1 MFDKFSDRHIGVTNP
16 EDLKAMLA
24 VIGVKSVDELIAQV
38 IPQSIRL
45 KQPLALP
52 QGMSEYEFANH
63 IQALAAKNRT
73 LRSFIGMG
81 YYPCAVPAAITRN
94 VFENPAWYTSYTPY
108 QAEISQGRLE
118 ALLNFQTAVISLTG
132 MEIGNCS
139 LLDEG
144 TAAAEAMLMM
154 FSLRSREAVKEGRN
168 QLFVDRNIFP
178 QTLDV
183 LITRSEPFG
192 IELVIDDY
200 NTYEFTGKEFGAIVQ
215 YPAANGEVRDYAAF
229 TEAAHAKGAL
239 VTAVADLLS
248 LALLKAPGEWGADIV
263 VGTTQR
269 LGIPMGFG
277 GPSAGYMTTRE
288 AYKRNMPGRIIGVS
302 IDRLGNRALRMA
314 LQTREQHRS
323 EPFGIELV
331 IDDYN
336 TYEFTGKEFGAIVQY
351 PAANGEVRD
360 YAAFTEA
367 AHAKGALVTAVADLL
382 SLALL
387 KAPGEWGA
395 DIVVGTTQRLGI
407 PMGFGG
413 PSAGYMTTREAYKRN
428 MPGRIIGVSI
438 DRLGNRA
445 LRMALQTREQHIKR
459 ERATSNI
466 CTATALM
473 ASMVGFYCVYNGAE
487 GLRRSAKTAHTAA
500 VTVAKALEAMDYKLA
515 AKNFFDTLEVEAEAA
530 VVQSLALER
539 GINFFYPSEDRVRF
553 SFDDV
558 TTPEEVN
565 EVIAIFAEAKGKKAK
580 AVKLSEEITIPAA
593 ILRQSEFLTE
603 RVFNTYRCESDLM
616 RYIKRLELRD
626 ISLAN
631 SMISLGSCTMKLNA
645 AALMQ
650 PLSLAGFQNMHPFAP
665 ADQTEGY
672 RELIDG
678 LAADLATITGFAA
691 CSLMPN
697 SGAAGEYTGLMVI
710 RAYHQS
716 RGQGYRNIVLIP
728 SSAHGTNPASAAMAG
743 MKIVTVGCDANG
755 NIDVEDLKA
764 KAQEH
769 SSELACMM
777 ITYPSTHGVFE
788 SRIREIVDAVHDA
801 GGQVY
806 MDGANM
812 NAQVGLTN
820 PGYIGADVCHL
831 NLHKTFAMPHGGG
844 GPGVGPIC
852 VAEHLRKFLPSH
864 SIVPTGGDEGIT
876 AVASAPWGSAML
888 FPITYGYIKMLG
900 GEGLK
905 AATEMAIVNANYMSS
920 ALKSEYRTYYSG
932 ETGRVGH
939 EMILDL
945 THFKKDYNI
954 DCGDI
959 AHRLM
964 DYGFHAPTLSFPV
977 HETLMVEPTESEP
990 KAEMDRF
997 IATLIQ
1003 IKRECEEA
1011 AASGEADNVVV
1022 NAPHTAA
1029 EICGE
1034 WSHPYTR
1041 EKAVFP
1047 LDFIRESKF
1056 FPYVSKIDNGYGDR
1070 NLVCRCTE

>member
-1 MFDKFSDRHIGVTNP
+1 MFDKFSTRHIGVSR
-16 EDLKAMLA
+16 ESDLKAMLET
-24 VIGVKSVDELIAQV
+24 IGVGSVEELISQV

-45 KQPLALP
+45 KKPIALP
-52 QGMSEYEFANH
+52 AEGMSEYEYAAH
-63 IQALAAKNRT
+63 IRSIAERNRC

-81 YYPCAVPAAITRN
+81 YYPNAVPAAVVRN

-154 FSLRSREAVKEGRN
+154 FALRSREAVKEGRC
-168 QLFVDRNIFP
+168 QLFVDRNLFP

-183 LITRSEPFG
+183 LLTRSEPFG
-192 IELVIDDY
+192 IELIVDDY
-200 NTYEFTGKEFGAIVQ
+200 DEYEFTGKEFGAIVQ
-215 YPAANGEVRDYAAF
+215 YPAADGEVRDYADFAA
-229 TEAAHAKGAL
+229 AAHAKGAL

-248 LALLKAPGEWGADIV
+248 LALLKAPAEWGADIA
-263 VGTTQR
+263 VGSTQR
-269 LGIPMGFG
+269 LGTPMGFG

-288 AYKRNMPGRIIGVS
+288 AFKRNMPGRIIGVS
-302 IDRLGNRALRMA
+302 VDRLGNKALRMS
-314 LQTREQHRS
+314 LQ
-323 EPFGIELV
+323 
-331 IDDYN
+331 
-336 TYEFTGKEFGAIVQY
+336 
-351 PAANGEVRD
+351 
-360 YAAFTEA
+360 
-367 AHAKGALVTAVADLL
+367 
-382 SLALL
+382 
-387 KAPGEWGA
+387 
-395 DIVVGTTQRLGI
+395 
-407 PMGFGG
+407 M
-413 PSAGYMTTREAYKRN
+413 
-428 MPGRIIGVSI
+428 
-438 DRLGNRA
+438 
-445 LRMALQTREQHIKR
+445 REQHIKR
-459 ERATSNI
+459 EKATSNI
-466 CTATALM
+466 CTASALM
-473 ASMVGFYCVYNGAE
+473 ASMVGFYCVYNGPE
-487 GLRRSAKTAHTAA
+487 GLKRAADTAHEAA
-500 VTVAKALEAMDYKLA
+500 VAVARGLEALDYKLA
-515 AKNFFDTLEVEAEAA
+515 HRTFFDTIEVEAEAA
-530 VVQSLALER
+530 VIQSLALES
-539 GINFFYPSEDRVRF
+539 GINFYYPSEGRVRM
-553 SFDDV
+553 SFDEV
-558 TTPEEVN
+558 TTAAETD
-565 EVIAIFAEAKGKKAK
+565 EVIRIFAAAKGRKPKAAK
-580 AVKLSEEITIPAA
+580 GAAEEPVPAS
-593 ILRQSEFLTE
+593 LRRTSAYLTE
-603 RVFNTYRCESDLM
+603 PVFNTYRCESDLM

-645 AALMQ
+645 ASEML
-650 PLSLAGFQNMHPFAP
+650 PLSLSGFQNMHPFAP
-665 ADQTEGY
+665 ADQAEGY
-672 RELIDG
+672 LQLIADLEKD
-678 LAADLATITGFAA
+678 LAAITGFAA
-691 CSLMPN
+691 CSLQPN

-728 SSAHGTNPASAAMAG
+728 ASAHGTNPASAAMAG
-743 MKIVTVGCDANG
+743 MKIVTVACDDKG
-755 NIDVEDLKA
+755 NIDVEDLKT
-764 KAQEH
+764 KAREY
-769 SSELACMM
+769 SSELAGIM

-852 VAEHLRKFLPSH
+852 VAEHLRAFLPSH
-864 SIVPTGGDEGIT
+864 PIVPTGGEEGIT

-888 FPITYGYIKMLG
+888 LPITYGYIKMLG
-900 GEGLK
+900 ADGLRRC
-905 AATEMAIVNANYMSS
+905 TEMAIVNANYMSA
-920 ALKSEYRTYYSG
+920 ALRNEYRTYYSG

-945 THFKKDYNI
+945 TNFKHDYNI

-997 IATLIQ
+997 IEALVQ
-1003 IKRECEEA
+1003 IKRECEA
-1011 AASGEADNVVV
+1011 AVGEADNVVV
-1022 NAPHTAA
+1022 NAPHTAP
-1029 EICGE
+1029 ELCGE
-1034 WSHPYTR
+1034 WAHPYSR
-1041 EKAVFP
+1041 EEAAFP
-1047 LDFIRESKF
+1047 LAWIREAKF

-1070 NLVCRCTE
+1070 NLCCRNMD